1 MTNLSAQ
8 ESEFG
13 SLLNTPVL
21 GLPTERIH
29 RETFATGLTG
39 ADPNQCV
46 FWWANFPRNELVPY
60 VQALG
65 PTFPLVGMYSGGMH
79 ATRIPLARHR
89 ALAEYVATI
98 YAKEIMARFPD
109 ATFRLGGICFGG
121 RIADLVSQK
130 LIAAGCKVEALCV
143 LDYSHTDLYRF
154 PGRLLML
161 FSSKSGDRF
170 YAPIRWGEENWEK
183 PFQSQPQSI
192 AIDCRHRKFFSKDIA
207 PILAQHVRDFFTV
220 PENED

>member
-29 RETFATGLTG
+29 RKTFATGLTG

-46 FWWANFPRNELVPY
+46 FWWANF
-60 VQALG
+60 Q
-65 PTFPLVGMYSGGMH
+65 GMNWCPMSKRWGRPFLLWACSGGMH

-89 ALAEYVATI
+89 ALADYVATI

-121 RIADLVSQK
+121 RIADLVSQ
-130 LIAAGCKVEALCV
+130 
-143 LDYSHTDLYRF
+143 S
-154 PGRLLML
+154 
-161 FSSKSGDRF
+161 
-170 YAPIRWGEENWEK
+170 
-183 PFQSQPQSI
+183 
-192 AIDCRHRKFFSKDIA
+192 
-207 PILAQHVRDFFTV
+207 
-220 PENED
+220 